1 MKGIVLQLIGQQN
14 DRRRVVSQVRH
25 SPYRDWDRS
34 AAQHRRRCSAL
45 LCSALNT
52 NRIASGYENY
62 SKWELAA
69 RAVNRRMSMPYPLTI
84 VRLYSQ

>member
-1 MKGIVLQLIGQQN
+1 MIAEGSSVRCVIVLIVTGIALQLNIV
-14 DRRRVVSQVRH
+14 D
-25 SPYRDWDRS
+25 D
-34 AAQHRRRCSAL
+34 AL